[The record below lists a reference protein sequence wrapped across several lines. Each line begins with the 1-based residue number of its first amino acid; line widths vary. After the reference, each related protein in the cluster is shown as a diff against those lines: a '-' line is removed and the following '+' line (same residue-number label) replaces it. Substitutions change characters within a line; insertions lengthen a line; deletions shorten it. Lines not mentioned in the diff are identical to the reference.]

1 LVSIISKKG
10 DLNMAEEMRLT
21 QETNPAN
28 PDLDLGLPRE
38 ANEVIMSSSQSIRDS
53 LLMRLTNMSPEELN
67 ILDSVITPEITAVLT
82 KLLPELTDLMEMVE
96 QGNLDMPKEM
106 PEQAMTD
113 QSGMPKDM
121 GALGNM

>member
-1 LVSIISKKG
+1 
-10 DLNMAEEMRLT
+10 MAEEMRLT